1 MLVLHLL
8 HWWKIPVSN
17 VVLRLCKTV
26 YVGVW
31 VLLSA
36 SSAQCCT
43 VHSSFCR
50 SSSYC
55 QYPHSH
61 VTLDR
66 TVARIR
72 SLVCSWF
79 SERFRREGAQSQ
91 ATAWTKKT
99 SWVLLSAGTINS
111 ERGAWGSGVP
121 RLITTGESRHCT
133 SRQPAEL
140 LTTFPAAPKHPLTRR
155 GLLETIWLSSSSFFF
170 LMNFQS
176 KRVQKTIGTEENKMA
191 YCLKYQTSPFATFLL
206 WSQCFTIILSI
217 VLCSFCI
224 HSNGYKKY
232 SRRKLSRNNS
242 KLSVLQILSYNVF
255 AWRADQRHEGCSVH
269 TPGHKTRRQTVKQ
282 EDAGR

>member
-111 ERGAWGSGVP
+111 ERGAWGSGCQGWSP
-121 RLITTGESRHCT
+121 LGKAGTAPADSLRSCWQLSL
-133 SRQPAEL
+133 QPQN
-140 LTTFPAAPKHPLTRR
+140 TH
-155 GLLETIWLSSSSFFF
+155 S
-170 LMNFQS
+170 Q
-176 KRVQKTIGTEENKMA
+176 EEV
-191 YCLKYQTSPFATFLL
+191 C
-206 WSQCFTIILSI
+206 
-217 VLCSFCI
+217 
-224 HSNGYKKY
+224 
-232 SRRKLSRNNS
+232 
-242 KLSVLQILSYNVF
+242 
-255 AWRADQRHEGCSVH
+255 
-269 TPGHKTRRQTVKQ
+269 
-282 EDAGR
+282 

>member
-91 ATAWTKKT
+91 ATAWTKKNK
-99 SWVLLSAGTINS
+99 LSAFVCRDNKLWEGCLGFW
-111 ERGAWGSGVP
+111 GAKADHHWGKQALHQQTACG
-121 RLITTGESRHCT
+121 
-133 SRQPAEL
+133 AADN
-140 LTTFPAAPKHPLTRR
+140 FPCSPKTPTHKKRFVRNHLA
-155 GLLETIWLSSSSFFF
+155 FFF
-170 LMNFQS
+170 F
-176 KRVQKTIGTEENKMA
+176 
-191 YCLKYQTSPFATFLL
+191 FF
-206 WSQCFTIILSI
+206 F
-217 VLCSFCI
+217 F
-224 HSNGYKKY
+224 
-232 SRRKLSRNNS
+232 
-242 KLSVLQILSYNVF
+242 
-255 AWRADQRHEGCSVH
+255 
-269 TPGHKTRRQTVKQ
+269 
-282 EDAGR
+282 